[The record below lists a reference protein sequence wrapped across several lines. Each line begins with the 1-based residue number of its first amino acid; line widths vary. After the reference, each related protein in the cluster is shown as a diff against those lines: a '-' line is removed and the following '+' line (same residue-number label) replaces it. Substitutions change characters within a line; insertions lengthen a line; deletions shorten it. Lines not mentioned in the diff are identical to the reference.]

1 MLPSTVAE
9 ARYQRYWRTGLG
21 DEYTFIL
28 LLKRFRF
35 MARQCGVVNRVEGMI
50 PEVVGLRG
58 VDDYARTGS
67 DCTKVTR
74 KHVGSCHLH
83 ESYLGMAR

>member
-1 MLPSTVAE
+1 MFVST
-9 ARYQRYWRTGLG
+9 R
-21 DEYTFIL
+21 
-28 LLKRFRF
+28 
-35 MARQCGVVNRVEGMI
+35 MSCVVNRVEGMI

-74 KHVGSCHLH
+74 KTRRVLPLAREVFRYGPLIVRSLSLYQGEMCQKRGLTRA
-83 ESYLGMAR
+83 YLG

>member
-1 MLPSTVAE
+1 MSLIDACMDCDDRGESML
-9 ARYQRYWRTGLG
+9 
-21 DEYTFIL
+21 
-28 LLKRFRF
+28 
-35 MARQCGVVNRVEGMI
+35 

-74 KHVGSCHLH
+74 KHVGSSPLH
-83 ESYLGMAR
+83 QRYLGMAR